1 MDLKKLLQ
9 IFEAPVG
16 TGASG
21 FPVQS
26 GQAGKPTQKGGQ
38 VLPGDQFMR
47 PQLRPEMST
56 GASGFP
62 VQGSVAAGKPAIS
75 SNKPGQGAKPA
86 ADPFA
91 AKVAAARKADAQ
103 QQAMTPRGDQTAGGK
118 TNANFLPGAA
128 GGAQPT
134 QAAKPAEPAAAST
147 AVDPSIG
154 SGQNL
159 AAKAA
164 PSAGT
169 NPFAMK
175 VPDAPSDAGQAA
187 KPSGVPSTL
196 TITSPDSGQGAKP
209 STAPGLGA
217 QSDAFQTPA
226 PAAAYANPEGTGS
239 GQAGMPSGDYQPVA
253 GTTNVVS
260 RTADKIAADNKAGPY
275 AQYRPGNF
283 EEDADE
289 DLSELMRLSG
299 QPIREK
305 AVSKQQQKF
314 MGMVHA
320 MQKGKKIKG
329 ASPELKKVAKT
340 MGKKDA
346 KDFASTKHKG
356 LPQKV
361 DESVMLEA
369 GNTLEH
375 IVQRFKHETKNFLNG
390 AELDD
395 DLYNALYDYYVDN
408 GEMPYGVAKAREGD
422 PYQWV
427 GDHFEDALSMMG
439 FERQFQETVMPVMDD
454 SLNELARLAGLSE
467 SQIDE
472 CGDMGMNQRDSMN
485 VSTNMN
491 SDGTKSVTISAQGE
505 QAEALVQMLKL
516 AGMSHMGHDSS
527 SKEPVVMVSK
537 DDEEMMEYAN
547 DPDEEYH
554 SVDSIIHQGTD
565 LHREKD
571 MYPTGAKLGDNPM
584 AEQIVDEELQSLLDS
599 VLVREVDPQRPK
611 GDTGIP
617 DIFIAGKGI
626 APPSPDEGPVGKSKM
641 SVVPPTSSTPKTS
654 TQSAFNMRTGGATQ
668 AAPSAPAAPKAPSSP
683 AIPRPGVKK

>member
-1 MDLKKLLQ
+1 MDLKKLLK

-21 FPVQS
+21 FPLQ
-26 GQAGKPTQKGGQ
+26 GGQ
-38 VLPGDQFMR
+38 GAKPATKVG
-47 PQLRPEMST
+47 T

-62 VQGSVAAGKPAIS
+62 TQAAATKTAPTLPSGQGAKPAAR
-75 SNKPGQGAKPA
+75 PAAKPA

-91 AKVAAARKADAQ
+91 ARVAAARKADAQ

-118 TNANFLPGAA
+118 TNADFLPGAA
-128 GGAQPT
+128 GGQTASTPDT
-134 QAAKPAEPAAAST
+134 SNPAGAMAAAAQKST

-175 VPDAPSDAGQAA
+175 VPDTPSDAGQAA

-196 TITSPDSGQGAKP
+196 TINSPDSGQGAKP

-253 GTTNVVS
+253 GTTNAVS
-260 RTADKIAADNKAGPY
+260 RTPDKIAADNKNPY
-275 AQYRPGNF
+275 AKYQPGNF
-283 EEDADE
+283 EEDIDE
-289 DLSELMRLSG
+289 ELTELMRLSG
-299 QPIREK
+299 QPVSEK

-329 ASPELKKVAKT
+329 ASPELKKA
-340 MGKKDA
+340 A
-346 KDFASTKHKG
+346 KDMPKKAAKDYASTKHKG

-427 GDHFEDALSMMG
+427 GSHFEDALAMMG
-439 FERQFQETVMPVMDD
+439 HQRQFQETVMPVMDD
-454 SLNELARLAGLSE
+454 SLSELARLAGLSE

-472 CGDMGMNQRDSMN
+472 CGDMGMSQQDRMN
-485 VSTNMN
+485 ISTNMS
-491 SDGTKSVTISAQGE
+491 SDGTKSVTISAQGDE
-505 QAEALVQMLKL
+505 AEALIQMLKL
-516 AGMSHMGHDSS
+516 AGMGHMGHDSE
-527 SKEPVVMVSK
+527 SKEPVIMVSK
-537 DDEEMMEYAN
+537 DDDEMMEYAN

-554 SVDSIIHQGTD
+554 SVDSIVHQGND
-565 LHREKD
+565 LNREKRQYAD
-571 MYPTGAKLGDNPM
+571 KPKLGDNPM
-584 AEQIVDEELQSLLDS
+584 AEEVALDEELSSLLDS
-599 VLVREVDPQRPK
+599 VLMREGDPQRPR
-611 GDTGIP
+611 GDTGIA
-617 DIFIAGKGI
+617 DIFTADKGI
-626 APPSPDEGPVGKSKM
+626 APPSPDEGPVGKTIK
-641 SVVPPTSSTPKTS
+641 PAK
-654 TQSAFNMRTGGATQ
+654 
-668 AAPSAPAAPKAPSSP
+668 APSAPQSP
-683 AIPRPGVKK
+683 AMPRPGVKK